1 LSRAERIAFL
11 LTLLGTP
18 QEVSKKG
25 AKTFPLGTPLAADAG
40 LPRRGCLCGQRSGKD
55 FCHPVLF
62 EICANKGALQVAKIF
77 AFSRCVLLPCWRFFI
92 KTPTQNLNLLIFAK
106 TLEAWNADSFCA
118 HLGF

>member
-62 EICANKGALQVAKIF
+62 EIFANRRASQMAKIF
-77 AFSRCVLLPCWRFFI
+77 ASLLACTLRVGVFSSKRQRKI
-92 KTPTQNLNLLIFAK
+92 
-106 TLEAWNADSFCA
+106 
-118 HLGF
+118 